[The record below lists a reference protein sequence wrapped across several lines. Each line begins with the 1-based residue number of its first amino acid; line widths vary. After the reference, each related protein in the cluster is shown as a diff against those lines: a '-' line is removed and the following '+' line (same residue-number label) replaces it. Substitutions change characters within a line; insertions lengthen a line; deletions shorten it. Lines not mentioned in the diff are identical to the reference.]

1 MAEMRKVRSLL
12 MLKGSLGLN
21 PFHSAILQDI
31 FLQLSDV
38 LVVD

>member
-1 MAEMRKVRSLL
+1 

-21 PFHSAILQDI
+21 PFHSAILQN
-31 FLQLSDV
+31 FVLLLSGV